1 MAVAHPSDA
10 DEKEN
15 AADVAKDGEAEIVT
29 GPSGEPVQ
37 SALFLCQ
44 QKTCS
49 KTGKMTLERW
59 SGWVHKERAFCL
71 VPKEFGKTDAQQ
83 SVMAILKLAET
94 CLGAKTLTLYM
105 ERPDAVST
113 QRYISAVRYLMY
125 AGFRTTDVQD
135 TLQHIGLK
143 LDHLPAKGMALKYI
157 F

>member
-1 MAVAHPSDA
+1 MKTEPNKTASLEKWSSSSTDRNEEGTATVVVSPPSSASCNTKTKNNDGSN
-10 DEKEN
+10 EEN
-15 AADVAKDGEAEIVT
+15 ATGEAEIVT

-83 SVMAILKLAET
+83 
-94 CLGAKTLTLYM
+94 
-105 ERPDAVST
+105 
-113 QRYISAVRYLMY
+113 RYIFPFCVK
-125 AGFRTTDVQD
+125 
-135 TLQHIGLK
+135 HNECIE
-143 LDHLPAKGMALKYI
+143 KYSY
-157 F
+157 